1 FRTVIVIILVLMS
14 FGSLYE
20 TILMKRQARIDAR
33 QRHAVKS
40 NNNEDIHSLKIR
52 SHLNSV
58 MSPVVDD
65 KEQLKISDCD
75 ISGEDESVTVGRLGQ
90 VVLAFSALSNGR
102 KILHCGA
109 PPPDSLTCV
118 HGLRFLSLAWVIMV
132 HTYLQVFTI
141 AENKML
147 RTLTERNFMFQTVSQ
162 ATFSRTV
169 IVIILVLMSFGS
181 LYETILM
188 KRQARID
195 ARQRHAVKSNNNED
209 IHSLKI
215 RSHLNSVMSPV
226 VDDKE
231 QLKISDC
238 DISGEDE
245 SVTVGRLGQVVL
257 AFSALSNGR
266 KILHC
271 GAPPPDSLTCVH
283 GLRFLSLAWV
293 IMVHT
298 YLQVFTIAENKMLR
312 TLTERNF
319 MFQTVSQATFS
330 VDTFFFISGL
340 LVTYLYFKT
349 MKKQVVEE
357 TTMKSK
363 QRQSGL
369 QVGVFKFFKLLG
381 YRFIRLTPAYIFVL
395 LMAEINMRWLRNI
408 SVFEPLSQDQ
418 YNCDVYWWRNVFYIN
433 SLFPMKDMCMLWS
446 WYMSN
451 DTQFYALAIIILLVS
466 VKYFRVAAG
475 AVIFFLISSWATTIM
490 ISLHYG
496 YRARIQDPFAFFD
509 ELYDKPWTRLGP
521 YLVGMFAGWFLLRSK
536 HKIKMSTS
544 TTVLGWLLSL
554 ATLFCLVYGLH
565 LTTLEAWGSALYVS
579 VGHTAW
585 GAALAWIVI
594 ACCTGYGGCINSALS
609 FRMLQPLSRL
619 TYCAYLVHPV
629 IMVLTSFQMD
639 GPMHIHNALTLIL
652 YFGNVVASF
661 LLSFCISLTLEAPI
675 VRLLKITLAPKAR
688 RTLKEINE

>member
-1 FRTVIVIILVLMS
+1 MTNTIVPPFEAKFFVAKLFIQLHPIFTPNPRFISLGMCLPKVCQQNDIKKLLEANTPSQPHRVFQVLKVRPVPGEYRIWRDRKVHLLATVILIILVLMV

-20 TILMKRQARIDAR
+20 TILTRRQAKIDAR

-40 NNNEDIHSLKIR
+40 NNNEDIHDLKIR
-52 SHLNSV
+52 SHLNNH
-58 MSPVVDD
+58 MSPVMDD
-65 KEQLKISDCD
+65 KEQLKISDSD
-75 ISGEDESVTVGRLGQ
+75 ISGEDES
-90 VVLAFSALSNGR
+90 
-102 KILHCGA
+102 I
-109 PPPDSLTCV
+109 
-118 HGLRFLSLAWVIMV
+118 
-132 HTYLQVFTI
+132 
-141 AENKML
+141 
-147 RTLTERNFMFQTVSQ
+147 TVS
-162 ATFSRTV
+162 
-169 IVIILVLMSFGS
+169 
-181 LYETILM
+181 
-188 KRQARID
+188 
-195 ARQRHAVKSNNNED
+195 
-209 IHSLKI
+209 
-215 RSHLNSVMSPV
+215 
-226 VDDKE
+226 
-231 QLKISDC
+231 
-238 DISGEDE
+238 
-245 SVTVGRLGQVVL
+245 RLGQVVL

-349 MKKQVVEE
+349 VKKQVVQDA
-357 TTMKSK
+357 TMGNPKHREH
-363 QRQSGL
+363 QVSGF
-369 QVGVFKFFKLLG
+369 QVGLFKFFKLLG
-381 YRFIRLTPAYIFVL
+381 YRFIRLTPAYLFVL
-395 LMAEINMRWLRNI
+395 LMAGINMRWLRNM

-451 DTQFYALAIIILLVS
+451 DTQFYALAIIILLIS
-466 VKYFRVAAG
+466 VKYFRLAAG
-475 AVIFFLISSWATTIM
+475 SVIFLLISSWATTIM

-521 YLVGMFAGWFLLRSK
+521 YLVGMFAGWYLLKSK
-536 HKIKMSTS
+536 NKIKLSMS
-544 TTVLGWLLSL
+544 TTVIGWFLSL

-594 ACCTGYGGCINSALS
+594 ACCTGHGGCINSALS

-629 IMVLTSFQMD
+629 IMVLTSFQLD
-639 GPMHIHNALTLIL
+639 GPLHIHNALTLIL

-675 VRLLKITLAPKAR
+675 VRLLKITMAPKAR